1 MNGTIHTDPTT
12 GVQYEWNA
20 TEQRW
25 VPLVAQSA
33 PKKTRHTARWVLIGA
48 GLLLVGGIAAGAA
61 GSDGTKDTATPTHS
75 TSSAPSTTAA
85 AIQPPLIEEPS
96 DTAPAYITP
105 TRGDFAV
112 KLKILSKE
120 CFGSAGCVIS
130 YRPQLVENFVDGSTD
145 PSITYDVSF
154 TVRGGQDGPISDTI
168 YATGDQYEQ
177 PMDGTAQTV
186 SSGVKL
192 TAKVTAV
199 EAE

>member
-1 MNGTIHTDPTT
+1 MNSTIHTDPTT
-12 GVQYEWNA
+12 GVQYTWDGTQWQPLA
-20 TEQRW
+20 TQ
-25 VPLVAQSA
+25 PP
-33 PKKTRHTARWVLIGA
+33 PKKRHTARTVAIVAGALIV
-48 GLLLVGGIAAGAA
+48 VGGVAGAL
-61 GSDGTKDTATPTHS
+61 GSGSEKKAATPVTHS
-75 TSSAPSTTAA
+75 ATASAPSTTAPA
-85 AIQPPLIEEPS
+85 VQPPIVEEPAAS
-96 DTAPAYITP
+96 YITP
-105 TRGDFAV
+105 TKADFAI

-130 YRPQLVENFVDGSTD
+130 YRPQLVENFVNGSTD
-145 PSITYDVSF
+145 PSVTYDVSY
-154 TVRGGQDGPISDTI
+154 TVSGGQDGPISDTI

>member
-1 MNGTIHTDPTT
+1 MTDYQQFTYPPIPP
-12 GVQYEWNA
+12 QYVPPKPKRHIW
-20 TEQRW
+20 RW
-25 VPLVAQSA
+25 V
-33 PKKTRHTARWVLIGA
+33 VL
-48 GLLLVGGIAAGAA
+48 AAGALIVVSAVA
-61 GSDGTKDTATPTHS
+61 GALGSGDKKAAAPKHVVS
-75 TSSAPSTTAA
+75 SSSAPAAPTAA
-85 AIQPPLIEEPS
+85 AQPPLIEEPS